1 VQDPQVMAFQDKV
14 EAIRDPSI
22 SADAAE
28 VTITLKDG
36 RSHTCRIDHCIGSAA
51 NPMTDAQLTAKFAA
65 LAEPV
70 IGAVRS
76 KALIEQSWTVETM
89 ADVGELT
96 RAAA

>member
-1 VQDPQVMAFQDKV
+1 
-14 EAIRDPSI
+14 
-22 SADAAE
+22 
-28 VTITLKDG
+28 
-36 RSHTCRIDHCIGSAA
+36 
-51 NPMTDAQLTAKFAA
+51 MTDAQLTAKFAA